1 MPIFLQTNFRLAQGK
16 TLIASPVKAANRS
29 ILAGC
34 VVVLMA
40 ACNPSSEP
48 AVEETSSSLPVV
60 DATAEAEL
68 IVWRD
73 LLPAEELEAM
83 EALNEGRADP
93 GLMNQFVGNSPIA
106 NQNGTFNVVE
116 ELDGMIAR
124 MPGYILPLDFA
135 EQGEAR
141 EFLLLP
147 FHGACVHYPP
157 PPPNQIVYLR
167 SAEPIQFT
175 SLWHP
180 VWVEGLMNVEWVDTD
195 LAASAYSMVVR
206 SVEPYE

>member
-1 MPIFLQTNFRLAQGK
+1 M
-16 TLIASPVKAANRS
+16 SPVKATTRS
-29 ILAGC
+29 LVAGC
-34 VVVLMA
+34 VVLLIA
-40 ACNPSSEP
+40 ACGPSSEP
-48 AVEETSSSLPVV
+48 AAEETSSGLPVV
-60 DATAEAEL
+60 DANAEAEL

-180 VWVEGLMNVEWVDTD
+180 VWVEGLMNVERVDTD

-206 SVEPYE
+206 TVEPYE

>member
-1 MPIFLQTNFRLAQGK
+1 M
-16 TLIASPVKAANRS
+16 
-29 ILAGC
+29 
-34 VVVLMA
+34 LMA
-40 ACNPSSEP
+40 ACGPSSDP
-48 AVEETSSSLPVV
+48 AGEDMSSGLPVV
-60 DATAEAEL
+60 DANAEAEL

-157 PPPNQIVYLR
+157 PPPNQIVYLH

-180 VWVEGLMNVEWVDTD
+180 VWVEGLMNVERVDTD

-206 SVEPYE
+206 TVEPYE

>member
-1 MPIFLQTNFRLAQGK
+1 M
-16 TLIASPVKAANRS
+16 LIA
-29 ILAGC
+29 
-34 VVVLMA
+34 
-40 ACNPSSEP
+40 ACGPSSEP
-48 AVEETSSSLPVV
+48 AGEETSSGLPVV
-60 DATAEAEL
+60 DANVEAEL

-180 VWVEGLMNVEWVDTD
+180 VWVEGLMNVERVDTD

-206 SVEPYE
+206 TVEPYE

>member
-1 MPIFLQTNFRLAQGK
+1 MPQSMWKIAAQMGF
-16 TLIASPVKAANRS
+16 VFAA
-29 ILAGC
+29 LVMAGC
-34 VVVLMA
+34 
-40 ACNPSSEP
+40 NSP
-48 AVEETSSSLPVV
+48 EETASDAAGPSLPVV
-60 DATAEAEL
+60 DAAAEAEL

-73 LLPAEELEAM
+73 LMPEEELDALQ
-83 EALNEGRADP
+83 ALNEGTADP
-93 GLMNQFVGNSPIA
+93 GLMSQFTGNSPIE

-116 ELDGMIAR
+116 DLDGLIAR

-135 EQGEAR
+135 EQGQAR

-167 SAEPIQFT
+167 SAEPIEFT

-180 VWVEGLMNVEWVDTD
+180 VWVEGLMQVERVDTD